1 MSKKILIIGGAG
13 FIGSHLVDFL
23 VEKGHDVIVFDN
35 LEEQV
40 HGKIGKP
47 PEYLNKN
54 IKFIKENITNYD
66 NLYSAVKDVEIIFH
80 LAAAVGVGQSMYQ
93 IAKYIENNTMGTA
106 NILDILVNKEHNVK
120 KLIIA
125 SSMSIYGEG
134 KYKCES
140 CGDMYPKLREIDDL
154 KTSFWEFKCK
164 NCGKQLTSL
173 PTDEEKP
180 LDSTS
185 IYAMSKKHQEEMSL
199 LIGETYGIDTTA
211 LRLFNV
217 YGSRQALSNPYTGV
231 CAIFC
236 SNLLSG
242 NPPIIFED
250 GLQSR
255 DFVHVKDICQSLI
268 LSMEKSQVKGEI
280 FNVGSGNPITI
291 KKIAD
296 TLIEKMNLGI
306 KPIITNKFRK
316 GDIRHCIADISKIR
330 QKLGYRPKI
339 SFEDGIEELI
349 HWVKS
354 QVGKIQDKSKKALEQ
369 LENKGLIYNQT

>member
-13 FIGSHLVDFL
+13 FIGSHLVDL
-23 VEKGHDVIVFDN
+23 LIEKGHDIIVFDN

-40 HGKIGKP
+40 HGKIEEP
-47 PEYLNKN
+47 PKYLNKN
-54 IKFIKENITNYD
+54 IKFIKGNIINYEN
-66 NLYSAVKDVEIIFH
+66 LHSAVKDVEMIFH
-80 LAAAVGVGQSMYQ
+80 FAAAVGVGQSMYQ
-93 IAKYIENNTMGTA
+93 IAKYIESNTLGTA
-106 NILDILVNKEHNVK
+106 NLLDILVNKEHSVK
-120 KLIIA
+120 KLIVA

-140 CGDMYPKLREIDDL
+140 CGYMYPKFREINDL
-154 KTSFWEFKCK
+154 KSGFWEFKCK
-164 NCGKQLTSL
+164 SCGKQLTPL
-173 PTDEEKP
+173 PTDEKKS

-185 IYAMSKKHQEEMSL
+185 IYAMSKKDQEQMSL

-211 LRLFNV
+211 LRLFNA

-242 NPPIIFED
+242 NPPLIFED

-268 LSMEKSQVKGEI
+268 LSMEKSQAKGEI
-280 FNVGSGNPITI
+280 FNVGKGEPITI
-291 KKIAD
+291 KTIAEILTQKINP
-296 TLIEKMNLGI
+296 EK
-306 KPIITNKFRK
+306 KPIITNKYRA
-316 GDIRHCIADISKIR
+316 GDIRHCYSDITKIK
-330 QKLGYRPKI
+330 QKLGYKPKI

-349 HWVKS
+349 QWVKS
-354 QVGKIQDKSKKALEQ
+354 QVGKVEDKSKKALEE
-369 LENKGLIYNQT
+369 LKKKGLIQI

>member
-1 MSKKILIIGGAG
+1 MSRSILVTGGAG

-23 VEKGHDVIVFDN
+23 LERGHNLLVFDN

-40 HGKIGKP
+40 HGKINKP
-47 PEYLNKN
+47 PDYLNKK
-54 IKFIKENITNYD
+54 IKFIRGNVSDYD
-66 NLYSAVKDVEIIFH
+66 LFYSAIKDVEVIFH

-93 IAKYIENNTMGTA
+93 IAKYIEYNTMGTA
-106 NILDILVNKEHNVK
+106 NLLDILVNKEHDVK
-120 KLIIA
+120 KLIVA

-140 CGDMYPKLREIDDL
+140 CGNMYPKFREINDL
-154 KTSFWEFKCK
+154 KSGFWEFKCK
-164 NCGKQLTSL
+164 NCGKHLTPL

-185 IYAMSKKHQEEMSL
+185 IYAMSKKHQEKMSL

-236 SNLLSG
+236 SNLLCG
-242 NPPIIFED
+242 NPPFIFED
-250 GLQSR
+250 GFQSR
-255 DFVHVKDICQSLI
+255 DFVNVKDICQASL
-268 LSMEKSQVKGEI
+268 LSMEKPQAKGEI
-280 FNVGSGNPITI
+280 FNVGTGEPITI
-291 KKIAD
+291 KSIAEILTQKINP
-296 TLIEKMNLGI
+296 EK
-306 KPIITNKFRK
+306 KPIITNKYRA
-316 GDIRHCIADISKIR
+316 GDIRHCYSDITKIK
-330 QKLGYRPKI
+330 QKLGYQPKT

-349 HWVKS
+349 KWVKS
-354 QVGKIQDKSKKALEQ
+354 QVGKVEDKSKKALEE
-369 LENKGLIYNQT
+369 LKRRGLV

>member
-1 MSKKILIIGGAG
+1 MSKKILITGGAG

-23 VEKGHDVIVFDN
+23 IKKGDDIIVFDN

-54 IKFIKENITNYD
+54 IKFLKGNIANYE

-93 IAKYIENNTMGTA
+93 IAKYIEYNTMGTA
-106 NILDILVNKEHNVK
+106 NLLDILVNKEHNVK
-120 KLIIA
+120 KLIVA

-140 CGDMYPKLREIDDL
+140 CGYMYPKLREIKDL
-154 KTSFWEFKCK
+154 KSGFWEFKCK
-164 NCGKQLTSL
+164 SCGKQLTPL
-173 PTDEEKP
+173 PTDEKKP

-185 IYAMSKKHQEEMSL
+185 IYAMSKKDQEQMSL

-236 SNLLSG
+236 SNLLCK
-242 NPPIIFED
+242 NPPLIFED

-255 DFVHVKDICQSLI
+255 DFVNVKDICQSLI
-268 LSMEKSQVKGEI
+268 LSMEKSQAKGEI
-280 FNVGSGNPITI
+280 FNVGTGEPITI
-291 KKIAD
+291 KTIAEILTQKINP
-296 TLIEKMNLGI
+296 EK
-306 KPIITNKFRK
+306 KPIITNKYRP
-316 GDIRHCIADISKIR
+316 GDIRHCYSDITKIK
-330 QKLGYRPKI
+330 QKLGYKPKI
-339 SFEDGIEELI
+339 SFENGIEELI
-349 HWVKS
+349 QWVKS
-354 QVGKIQDKSKKALEQ
+354 QVGKVEDKSRKAFEEL
-369 LENKGLIYNQT
+369 KRRGLIQI

>member
-1 MSKKILIIGGAG
+1 MSKKILITGGAG

-23 VEKGHDVIVFDN
+23 IERGDDIIVFDN

-54 IKFIKENITNYD
+54 IKFLKGNLANYE

-93 IAKYIENNTMGTA
+93 ISKYIEYNTMGTA
-106 NILDILVNKEHNVK
+106 NILDILVNKKHNVK

-140 CGDMYPKLREIDDL
+140 CGDMYPKLREINDL
-154 KTSFWEFKCK
+154 KADFWEFKCK
-164 NCGKQLTSL
+164 NCGKQLTPL

-185 IYAMSKKHQEEMSL
+185 IYAMSKKHQEKMSL

-242 NPPIIFED
+242 NPPLIFED

-255 DFVHVKDICQSLI
+255 DFVNVKDICQSLF
-268 LSMEKSQVKGEI
+268 LSMEKPQAKGEI
-280 FNVGSGNPITI
+280 FNVGTGEPITI
-291 KKIAD
+291 KSIAEILTQKINP
-296 TLIEKMNLGI
+296 EI
-306 KPIITNKFRK
+306 KPIITNKYRA
-316 GDIRHCIADISKIR
+316 GDIRHCVSDITKIT
-330 QKLGYRPKI
+330 QKLGYKPKI

-349 HWVKS
+349 QWVKS
-354 QVGKIQDKSKKALEQ
+354 QVGKVEDKSRKALEE
-369 LENKGLIYNQT
+369 LKRRGLV